1 MRSLS
6 QAQSYNPWRNTED
19 DQCATQGVEAQ
30 RMKCHP
36 RVKAGIHSRSFWFF
50 SAATQAVR
58 RGDLSRR
65 SPMRLRSEPTL
76 GEAERGRLEDG

>member
-1 MRSLS
+1 
-6 QAQSYNPWRNTED
+6 
-19 DQCATQGVEAQ
+19 
-30 RMKCHP
+30 MKCHP